1 MWIFKPI
8 PYSQILVHKFPFGAG
23 TDMAGEVVDV
33 GLRVEFKVGDKV
45 VDVLNSPLSAY
56 FFIRYI
62 VSTNH

>member
-1 MWIFKPI
+1 
-8 PYSQILVHKFPFGAG
+8 
-23 TDMAGEVVDV
+23 MAGEVVDV